1 MHPINEG
8 QNKECSENN
17 FFAPSMLLITIDTS
31 SNSAQS
37 LVKKKSGLSA
47 CHSKELEKDIWLYFF
62 LITQFINAPINKG
75 SLTNRKEKNTML
87 KPESNKKNEGIV
99 CFKIPK

>member
-37 LVKKKSGLSA
+37 RVKKKA
-47 CHSKELEKDIWLYFF
+47 D
-62 LITQFINAPINKG
+62 
-75 SLTNRKEKNTML
+75 
-87 KPESNKKNEGIV
+87 
-99 CFKIPK
+99 